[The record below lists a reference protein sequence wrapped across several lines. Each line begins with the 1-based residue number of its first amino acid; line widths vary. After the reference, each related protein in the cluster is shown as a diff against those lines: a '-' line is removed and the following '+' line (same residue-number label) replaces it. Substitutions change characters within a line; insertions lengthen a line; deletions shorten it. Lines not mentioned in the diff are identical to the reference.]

1 MTSYDEQVCQQQ
13 QWQVCQQQQW
23 QVYQQ
28 QQIEIWVC
36 STHLI
41 ITTNFIKMQQKKI
54 FSKFSYIW
62 SSGFRED

>member
-1 MTSYDEQVCQQQ
+1 MTSHDEQVCQQQ

-41 ITTNFIKMQQKKI
+41 TTTTNRDL
-54 FSKFSYIW
+54 SV
-62 SSGFRED
+62 